1 MPTPSPS
8 WWRSEVGTAEE
19 PFLSSGSGTL
29 TATPGSGEGPGQ
41 TSKSAAKIFEENIL
55 TSYHIFRDREWRK
68 ISDYQKNQLGLT
80 FDDDGEFYM
89 NFNRDFLRYFGEV
102 EIVHKTP
109 AKMLE
114 EQSSRI
120 KYEVFYFRGEWSN
133 RRGTAGGCGNDSI
146 STK

>member
-1 MPTPSPS
+1 M
-8 WWRSEVGTAEE
+8 
-19 PFLSSGSGTL
+19 
-29 TATPGSGEGPGQ
+29 
-41 TSKSAAKIFEENIL
+41 
-55 TSYHIFRDREWRK
+55 
-68 ISDYQKNQLGLT
+68 T

-114 EQSSRI
+114 EQSSNI
-120 KYEVFYFRGEWSN
+120 KYEVFYFRGAWSN

-146 STK
+146 SRKIFLIHLKSEFHIF

>member
-1 MPTPSPS
+1 M
-8 WWRSEVGTAEE
+8 
-19 PFLSSGSGTL
+19 
-29 TATPGSGEGPGQ
+29 
-41 TSKSAAKIFEENIL
+41 
-55 TSYHIFRDREWRK
+55 
-68 ISDYQKNQLGLT
+68 T

-114 EQSSRI
+114 EQSSNI

-146 STK
+146 SRKLKLEIFLIRKARGCPVFLLCVKCPPTE